1 MSDSD
6 SALSFTRQ
14 RRDLFVISA
23 LLIVAQVAHFRVSEK
38 LALFGASI
46 TVGNPD
52 VLAYFLWLL
61 WAYWLVR
68 YIQFFRREKAIEKI
82 KNAIFDRVRKPLA
95 IRSAILFYRN
105 RPINVFQPVERT
117 PKQSWVDIEDGFEV
131 EYPHLLPEGIR
142 IYLRKND
149 TSYSYLV
156 PREEYIGCVLFKLP
170 HFIIFDTEFT
180 DYLFP
185 LLFAFAPLVILI
197 TQN

>member
-6 SALSFTRQ
+6 SALSFIRQ

-23 LLIVAQVAHFRVSEK
+23 LLIVAQVAHFRINETLS
-38 LALFGASI
+38 LLGASI
-46 TVGNPD
+46 TVGKPE
-52 VLAYFLWLL
+52 VLVYSLWLL

-68 YIQFFRREKAIEKI
+68 YVQFFRREKAVDKV
-82 KNAIFDRVRKPLA
+82 KYAIFDRVRKPLA
-95 IRSAILFYRN
+95 IRSAILFYRDH
-105 RPINVFQPVERT
+105 PINVFQPVERT
-117 PKQSWVDIEDGFEV
+117 LRQSWIDIEDGFEV
-131 EYPHLLPEGIR
+131 EYPHLLPEGVQ

-149 TSYSYLV
+149 MSYTYLV
-156 PREEYIGCVLFKLP
+156 PLEEYIECVLFQLP

-197 TQN
+197 SQN